1 MERDQITKDF
11 VNKLV
16 EKYGY
21 SIKSLDYHS
30 KTGQKT
36 RFDII
41 TQVGINDDCSLLD
54 VGCGFGDYFN
64 YLKQRGIKNLS

>member
-30 KTGQKT
+30 ETGQKT

-64 YLKQRGIKNLS
+64 YLKLLVVN

>member
-30 KTGQKT
+30 EAGQKT

-54 VGCGFGDYFN
+54 V
-64 YLKQRGIKNLS
+64 